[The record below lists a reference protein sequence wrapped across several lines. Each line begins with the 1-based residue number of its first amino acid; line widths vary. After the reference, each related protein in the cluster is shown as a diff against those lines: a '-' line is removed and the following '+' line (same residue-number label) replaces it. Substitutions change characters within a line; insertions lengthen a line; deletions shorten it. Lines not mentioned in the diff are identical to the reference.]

1 MIKILEFDAVKPEEV
16 FARVEPTVNVEQIVS
31 DIKNV
36 EDPIQIYH
44 LIVDSIPMK
53 YFDGRKTK
61 KIERKGKKQVILSC
75 YLEG

>member
-1 MIKILEFDAVKPEEV
+1 MLEYGELPQALTK
-16 FARVEPTVNVEQIVS
+16 QIVA

-36 EDPIQIYH
+36 EEPIQIYH

>member
-1 MIKILEFDAVKPEEV
+1 MA
-16 FARVEPTVNVEQIVS
+16 